1 MAKDVVNEINK
12 RYVKMSNRVT
22 HAYEKTFGLPCD
34 LYFPIFDPYN
44 EKTKY
49 RDMKI
54 FTPHQSPTYSKEPD
68 VRNAIF
74 YIPFLIPKEAMN
86 SSEVDYDSFFTE
98 STPERPFIETSKKRE
113 LPIATKVVVHQGRSI
128 IKFFVDKKLVVTGAD
143 GMMLLRMYLS
153 PLAKDDDTDEEF
165 QEETTIEG
173 TDYSPKP
180 EEGSVGGG
188 LGSGLGST
196 RSVDVNSEEEE
207 VNTLLDEAL
216 GNNESIETA
225 EEPVKKTRKR
235 KATTA
240 SSTPKKRTTRK
251 KKVDTVASVD
261 SNLTMNIPED

>member
-12 RYVKMSNRVT
+12 KYVKISNRVT
-22 HAYEKTFGLPCD
+22 HAYERTFGLPCD

-98 STPERPFIETSKKRE
+98 LTPDRPFIETSKKRE

-128 IKFFVDKKLVVTGAD
+128 SKFFVDKKLVVTGAD

-153 PLAKDDDTDEEF
+153 PLAKDNDEDEDF
-165 QEETTIEG
+165 QEETTVEG

-180 EEGSVGGG
+180 DEENAGG
-188 LGSGLGST
+188 LGSSLGT
-196 RSVDVNSEEEE
+196 TNNVVEADENSE
-207 VNTLLDEAL
+207 VNVLLDEVL
-216 GNNESIETA
+216 GTEATEKTPKKIRKRKTTTSTA
-225 EEPVKKTRKR
+225 TRKR
-235 KATTA
+235 I
-240 SSTPKKRTTRK
+240 TRK
-251 KKVDTVASVD
+251 KKVDSVTTISD
-261 SNLTMNIPED
+261 DLTMNIPED

>member
-12 RYVKMSNRVT
+12 RYVKISNRVT
-22 HAYEKTFGLPCD
+22 HAYERTFGLPCD

-98 STPERPFIETSKKRE
+98 LTPDRPFIETSKKRE
-113 LPIATKVVVHQGRSI
+113 LPIATKVVVHQGKSI
-128 IKFFVDKKLVVTGAD
+128 SKFFVDKKLVVTGAD

-153 PLAKDDDTDEEF
+153 PLAKDNDEDEDF

-180 EEGSVGGG
+180 DEENAG
-188 LGSGLGST
+188 LGMSLGVT
-196 RSVDVNSEEEE
+196 RNAAEADENAE
-207 VNTLLDEAL
+207 VNALLDEAL
-216 GNNESIETA
+216 NTEAMEETS
-225 EEPVKKTRKR
+225 KRTRKR
-235 KATTA
+235 RTTTATT
-240 SSTPKKRTTRK
+240 TRKRTTRK
-251 KKVDTVASVD
+251 KKVDNVAIVSD
-261 SNLTMNIPED
+261 DLTMNIPED

>member
-12 RYVKMSNRVT
+12 KYVKISNRVT
-22 HAYEKTFGLPCD
+22 HAYEKVFGLPCD

-98 STPERPFIETSKKRE
+98 LTPDRPFIETSKKRE

-128 IKFFVDKKLVVTGAD
+128 SKFFVDKKLVVTGAD

-153 PLAKDDDTDEEF
+153 PLAKDNDEDEDF

-180 EEGSVGGG
+180 DEGNTGG
-188 LGSGLGST
+188 LGSSLGSVK
-196 RSVDVNSEEEE
+196 SVVEVDETSE
-207 VNTLLDEAL
+207 VNALLDEAL
-216 GNNESIETA
+216 GTEET
-225 EEPVKKTRKR
+225 PKKIRKR
-235 KATTA
+235 KTTTATTR
-240 SSTPKKRTTRK
+240 KRTTRK
-251 KKVDTVASVD
+251 KKVDSVATISD
-261 SNLTMNIPED
+261 DLTMNIPEE